1 MGDRKVVTQRFQR
14 SKDHPDDDRLACS
27 RARADDANASGRCH
41 EHRLA
46 LGVGEKVAYPCSTL
60 AMASRMSFP
69 SERWQLATD
78 PSEINR
84 ATSSSMNLH
93 ALQHISG
100 RRYDAAVR
108 QRDVDGP

>member
-1 MGDRKVVTQRFQR
+1 M
-14 SKDHPDDDRLACS
+14 
-27 RARADDANASGRCH
+27 
-41 EHRLA
+41 
-46 LGVGEKVAYPCSTL
+46 
-60 AMASRMSFP
+60 
-69 SERWQLATD
+69 D

-93 ALQHISG
+93 ALQQISG